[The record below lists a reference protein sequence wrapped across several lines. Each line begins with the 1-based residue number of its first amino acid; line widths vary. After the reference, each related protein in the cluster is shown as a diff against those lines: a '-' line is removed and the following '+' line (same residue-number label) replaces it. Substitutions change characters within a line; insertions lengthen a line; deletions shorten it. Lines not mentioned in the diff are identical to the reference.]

1 MLDYTIRRF
10 QIEDAEKVAALIR
23 KTIQITNAKD
33 YSKERRLVLIGA
45 KKMKAVCSLFLFCLN
60 IREKV

>member
-45 KKMKAVCSLFLFCLN
+45 KKMRVVCLLFLYYQN
-60 IREKV
+60 ITEKV

>member
-45 KKMKAVCSLFLFCLN
+45 KKMRVVCLLFLYYQN